1 MMPQKLWEKII
12 VELGEKQ
19 LTNTIFFHLLGE
31 PLLHKDI
38 FDAIRLANQYGIS
51 VSLYTNGALLNNKLS
66 SKLFDSLKKGRVVL
80 SMQSIDQESFKRRS
94 NGLISWADYIETLT
108 KFVLLAEQHE
118 NQIPVQLHFM
128 CDVKSMGWNFAKII
142 KEQKRVQT
150 IYENW
155 KSVLGLEN
163 KNRINLFDP
172 AADYSLGKTSSFF
185 VKHSGNWDNK
195 LIADD
200 VDVKPC
206 DYGHCELM
214 IDTFAILSDGTC
226 TFCCNDYEGELN
238 LGNAYEN
245 TLEEIF
251 CGEKATLIREVEK
264 KGKFIEN
271 RCKICRG
278 NLVSKKTQKSLPH
291 RNALTDIYVFR
302 EHFARYGFKSSLL
315 KVLET
320 VKKQYLNF

>member
-1 MMPQKLWEKII
+1 
-12 VELGEKQ
+12 
-19 LTNTIFFHLLGE
+19 
-31 PLLHKDI
+31 
-38 FDAIRLANQYGIS
+38 
-51 VSLYTNGALLNNKLS
+51 
-66 SKLFDSLKKGRVVL
+66 
-80 SMQSIDQESFKRRS
+80 
-94 NGLISWADYIETLT
+94 
-108 KFVLLAEQHE
+108 
-118 NQIPVQLHFM
+118 
-128 CDVKSMGWNFAKII
+128 
-142 KEQKRVQT
+142 
-150 IYENW
+150 
-155 KSVLGLEN
+155 
-163 KNRINLFDP
+163 
-172 AADYSLGKTSSFF
+172 
-185 VKHSGNWDNK
+185 
-195 LIADD
+195 
-200 VDVKPC
+200 
-206 DYGHCELM
+206 M